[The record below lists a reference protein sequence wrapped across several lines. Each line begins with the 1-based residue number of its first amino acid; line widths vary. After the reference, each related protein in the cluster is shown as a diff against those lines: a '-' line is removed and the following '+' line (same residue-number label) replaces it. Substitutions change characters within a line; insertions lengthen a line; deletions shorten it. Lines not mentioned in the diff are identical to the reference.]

1 MTKAEIIAKVAE
13 NTGITKKDTEKV
25 LNGALEAIRESV
37 AEGDKVII
45 AGFGS
50 FEMKE
55 RAARVGHN
63 PQTGEKI
70 DIPASKT
77 VGFKVAKQFKDTVN
91 A

>member
-1 MTKAEIIAKVAE
+1 MTKAELIAKVAE
-13 NTGITKKDTEKV
+13 ETGFTKKDTERV

-37 AEGDKVII
+37 TEGDKVII

-70 DIPASKT
+70 QIAASKT
-77 VGFKVAKQFKDTVN
+77 VGFKVAKQFKDAIN